1 LHPSA
6 IACRRP
12 HRPTKSAR
20 SSVGI
25 DALLDAAHGI
35 ATGRT
40 RTRPFR
46 LAQQSP
52 DIEAAVTSLAEV
64 VDEVT
69 PAYGRLIAG
78 AGALGVPAPLRA
90 RDDAWQLEVLAH
102 PHGPRV
108 LRACILA
115 PDGRPAVSVAVAE
128 GGGDG
133 ARHAWRETVAA
144 SAWFIEGCDLAE
156 FRDPPDGPWLM
167 GALQDGLD
175 GHPEAF
181 EWLGAVLPYIGWAFL
196 DSLSTITIA

>member
-1 LHPSA
+1 
-6 IACRRP
+6 
-12 HRPTKSAR
+12 
-20 SSVGI
+20 
-25 DALLDAAHGI
+25 
-35 ATGRT
+35 
-40 RTRPFR
+40 
-46 LAQQSP
+46 
-52 DIEAAVTSLAEV
+52 VTLEHWTANMGNYCLSDRAEV

-108 LRACILA
+108 LRASILA